1 VFLIAHHYFS
11 RPEIILNNL
20 SVRISSEKNVALFR
34 MKLDAE
40 RCLTVY
46 EAFSNLS
53 CFGIPKLKKSII
65 SSSSETSSVRLKLAV
80 SNGLRMTH
88 VGAHALPVGIYVPDF
103 CNPVVGG
110 RKEEMSSFRNELNSL
125 DALAMADVAVEE
137 LLGNEAVMLLR
148 PQVGGSFVPLLSV
161 SSLRVLCSVEDC
173 LRLKCQL
180 FGVSFLLHVHLLL
193 FLLL

>member
-46 EAFSNLS
+46 EAFSNLP
-53 CFGIPKLKKSII
+53 CFCIPKLKKSII
-65 SSSSETSSVRLKLAV
+65 SSSSEASSIRLKLAV
-80 SNGLRMTH
+80 SDSLRMTH
-88 VGAHALPVGIYVPDF
+88 VGAHALPVGINVPDF

-110 RKEEMSSFRNELNSL
+110 GKEEMAGFRNELNSL
-125 DALAMADVAVEE
+125 DALAMADVAVEK

-180 FGVSFLLHVHLLL
+180 FGVSFLLHVHLLF